1 MTDLVTVSSVER
13 SEDLKTNINT
23 LFEQGKYGEIIQSIG
38 MHSILIDPEHMIA
51 DQDHLYHL
59 VLNLLKKRISGQTPK
74 AYSSWLIAFPSL
86 LGRVVAQGETVTDD
100 AARSALASRHAAFG
114 LFSSLDEFYFWA
126 LDDRRL
132 TLDQIVRYLTRTLE
146 LHRS

>member
-1 MTDLVTVSSVER
+1 MLELVTVSSIEQVEN
-13 SEDLKTNINT
+13 LKTYIND
-23 LFEQGKYGEIIQSIG
+23 LFSRERYDEIMQAIG
-38 MHSILIDPEHMIA
+38 MHSILMDPEHMIA